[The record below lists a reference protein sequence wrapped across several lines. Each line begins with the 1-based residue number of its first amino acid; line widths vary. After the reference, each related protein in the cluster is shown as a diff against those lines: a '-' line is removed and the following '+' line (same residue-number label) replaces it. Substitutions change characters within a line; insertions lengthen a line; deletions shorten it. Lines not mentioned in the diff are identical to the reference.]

1 MSSQDQTVV
10 AVAGGTGGVGKSIVN
25 VLSGCREFKMIVLSR
40 KVLLAP
46 YLMIYTRTM
55 TDSKKASTSL
65 RNATLVSVDYQSIEA
80 MASMLESNN
89 VHTVVSALYDEAGAE
104 QLKLIEAARKSHCT
118 QRFIASDWGVQFPP
132 EAVRELPFVAWRFK
146 AIDALQGSG
155 LEWTRVHNGYFLD
168 YYGHSSNMT
177 GPPFIVDVAART
189 AVIPGVGDEVLA
201 LTHTHD
207 VGRFVAALLSLPVG
221 EWEEATFMY
230 GERVTWQDVIKT
242 AEEVTGKRIIWCTT
256 PQCCC

>member
-1 MSSQDQTVV
+1 MASQSQTVI
-10 AVAGGTGGVGKSIVN
+10 AVAGGTGGVGKSIVK
-25 VLSGCREFKMIVLSR
+25 VLSAGSEFKVIVLSR

-46 YLMIYTRTM
+46 CLMIYTQTIAN
-55 TDSKKASTSL
+55 SKKASTSL
-65 RNATLVSVDYQSIEA
+65 RNVTLVSVDYQSVEA

-89 VHTVVSALYDEAGAE
+89 VHTVISALYDEAGAE
-104 QLKLIEAARKSHCT
+104 QLKLIEAARVSHCT

-132 EAVRELPFVAWRFK
+132 EAVRELPFVEWRFK

-177 GPPFIVDVAART
+177 GPPFIVDVAARA

-207 VGRFVAALLSLPVG
+207 VGRFVAALLSLPAG

-230 GERVTWQDVIKT
+230 GERVTWKDVIKT
-242 AEEVTGKRIIWCTT
+242 AEEITGKRTMCCKQ